1 MFHLVFPFENPPTP
15 VRVSPSCRAE
25 VHSASEGAPLTAMR
39 CKASCGELAAVLKS
53 FSRSCLAIWTE
64 SAARHGDRLAKK
76 NGELMMY
83 IYHIYHS
90 IYIIYIYVCVAICIY
105 IYIIYLG
112 CRTWVTFM
120 GTMVSSPWFRREH
133 NNYETPATGFLRL
146 QVCVCV

>member
-39 CKASCGELAAVLKS
+39 CKASCGEPAAVLKS

-105 IYIIYLG
+105 IYHLLG
-112 CRTWVTFM
+112 VQDLGDVYGNHGEFAM
-120 GTMVSSPWFRREH
+120 VQKGTQQ
-133 NNYETPATGFLRL
+133 L
-146 QVCVCV
+146 